1 MDLYRGGDMGNN
13 DDAGRPGVS
22 DEAWERFVRESGVG
36 GGAAPH
42 EPSAR
47 ARMVTERLRREDEA
61 RAAAERGR
69 WRGRRARAARR
80 AAEPEGWRTG
90 PAWQG
95 RDGGRTGDRRLK
107 ATAGIVFIAALA
119 LVVVRPELLIDRLT
133 GENSERSGAQAAQPL
148 PAESVRPTA
157 APSADPDRPTLKEP
171 FRGSPA
177 LQWAEGA
184 NAIEVPEAKAV
195 GGLSKERVAQALTL
209 TKELLVASNIDPA
222 TLRGGRPEAALKLLE
237 PLQEEGGRSLFAR
250 ALDKPS
256 EDASPTSL
264 FSRFD
269 PAEVRLVGE
278 VVKVRGRMS
287 FEAGD
292 TDGEVRVRADYT
304 FVYPLVKAAAGSD
317 QVERTIVRRRMS
329 LYVNDPVTFRVT
341 PGTLQYGEHE
351 EEFGNDSCGVHDGY
365 LHPQFDRDKVSGDRP
380 TGAAVDPYDRSKELA
395 DRPAGECGTLSRS

>member
-1 MDLYRGGDMGNN
+1 MGSN
-13 DDAGRPGVS
+13 DDGAGSGVS
-22 DEAWERFVRESGVG
+22 DEAWERFAREAG
-36 GGAAPH
+36 GGGGVAPN

-47 ARMVTERLRREDEA
+47 ARMVTERLRREDEE
-61 RAAAERGR
+61 RAAAERG

-80 AAEPEGWRTG
+80 AAEPQGWRTG

-95 RDGGRTGDRRLK
+95 RDGARTGNRRLK
-107 ATAGIVFIAALA
+107 AGAGIVFIAALA

-133 GENSERSGAQAAQPL
+133 GEDSERATAQAAQPL

-157 APSADPDRPTLKEP
+157 APSADPDRPTLRDP

-195 GGLSKERVAQALTL
+195 GGLSKERVAQALAL
-209 TKELLVASNIDPA
+209 TKQLLVASNIDPA
-222 TLRGGRPEAALKLLE
+222 TLRGERPEAALKLLE
-237 PLQEEGGRSLFAR
+237 PLQEEGGRSVFAG

-256 EDASPTSL
+256 KDADPTWL

-269 PAEVRLVGE
+269 PAEVRPVGE

-287 FEAGD
+287 FEAGA

-304 FVYPLVKAAAGSD
+304 FVYPLVKAAPGSD
-317 QVERTIVRRRMS
+317 QVERTIVRRQMS
-329 LYVNDPVTFRVT
+329 LYVNDPARFVVT
-341 PGTLQYGEHE
+341 PGTLQYGEHR
-351 EEFGNDSCGVHDGY
+351 EEFGNDSCGIFDGY
-365 LHPQFDRDKVSGDRP
+365 MHPQFDHDAVRGDQP
-380 TGAAVDPYDRSKELA
+380 SAKPMDPYDRSKDLD
-395 DRPAGECGTLSRS
+395 DRTSAECRTLSRS

>member
-1 MDLYRGGDMGNN
+1 MGS
-13 DDAGRPGVS
+13 DDGAGRPGVS
-22 DEAWERFVRESGVG
+22 DEAWERFVRESGAG
-36 GGAAPH
+36 GGTAPH

-61 RAAAERGR
+61 RAAAERGW

-95 RDGGRTGDRRLK
+95 RDGGRTGNRRLK
-107 ATAGIVFIAALA
+107 AGAGIVFIAALA

-133 GENSERSGAQAAQPL
+133 GENSERTGPQAGQGAPL

-157 APSADPDRPTLKEP
+157 APSAEPDRPTLKEP

-195 GGLSKERVAQALTL
+195 GGLSKERVAQALAL
-209 TKELLVASNIDPA
+209 TKQLLVASNIDPA
-222 TLRGGRPEAALKLLE
+222 TVRGGRPEAALKLLE
-237 PLQEEGGRSLFAR
+237 PLQEEGGRSFFAR
-250 ALDKPS
+250 ALDKPTK
-256 EDASPTSL
+256 DADPTGL

-269 PAEVRLVGE
+269 PAEVRPVGE
-278 VVKVRGRMS
+278 IVKVRGRMA
-287 FEAGD
+287 FEAGA

-317 QVERTIVRRRMS
+317 QVERTIVRRQMS
-329 LYVNDPVTFRVT
+329 LYANDPVTFRVT
-341 PGTLQYGEHE
+341 PGTVRYGEHE
-351 EEFGNDSCGVHDGY
+351 EEFGNYSCGVFDGY
-365 LHPQFDRDKVSGDRP
+365 LHPDFDRDGLPGDRP
-380 TGAAVDPYDRSKELA
+380 SGAVVDPYDRSKEL
-395 DRPAGECGTLSRS
+395 DPGKSGECWTVSRS